1 MANIDFSSTPVTI
14 TLSYTAPDVNS
25 EIATAPGGYN
35 AGTVTI
41 KDTTITG
48 IGVQGYK
55 TNNVKYLKSGQ
66 EYKFTTS
73 NADEVMYYRSLAKI
87 DGMTVKIGDTVVD
100 PADVAA
106 WGDLA
111 NDTRDV
117 VIEENVEAD
126 EEAAE
131 DDEEGEGPGPDE
143 DPDEDTPTLS
153 VAPTELSIVKGES
166 GTATISNA
174 TGTVTA
180 ESDKPSITVEVE
192 GTTVTV
198 TASANA
204 AASATV
210 TLTDEASNTATIAV
224 TTTDE

>member
-1 MANIDFSSTPVTI
+1 MANIDFSTTPVTI
-14 TLSYTAPDVNS
+14 TLLYTAPDVNS

-73 NADEVMYYRSLAKI
+73 NADEAMYYRSLAKI
-87 DGMTVKIGDTVVD
+87 DGMTVKIGAAVVD

-117 VIEENVEAD
+117 VVEENDDED
-126 EEAAE
+126 EEPE
-131 DDEEGEGPGPDE
+131 TES
-143 DPDEDTPTLS
+143 LS
-153 VAPTELSIVKGES
+153 VSPTELTVVKG
-166 GTATISNA
+166 GTATATISNA
-174 TGTVTA
+174 TGTVTTS
-180 ESDKPSITVEVE
+180 SDKATISATVE

-198 TASANA
+198 SAEANA

>member
-73 NADEVMYYRSLAKI
+73 NADEAMYYRSLAKI

-100 PADVAA
+100 PADVAT
-106 WGDLA
+106 WGDQA
-111 NDTRDV
+111 NDTKDV
-117 VIEENVEAD
+117 VVEENEDED
-126 EEAAE
+126 EEPE
-131 DDEEGEGPGPDE
+131 TEP
-143 DPDEDTPTLS
+143 LS
-153 VAPTELSIVKGES
+153 VDPTELTVVKG
-166 GTATISNA
+166 GTATATISNA

-180 ESDKPSITVEVE
+180 ESDKATISATVE

-198 TASANA
+198 SAEANA